1 MSWMQRLYQTYEE
14 GGHLN
19 LAEDEQLMPIS
30 HTLQNAHINIVIDQD
45 GHFKRA
51 KVLKKTQIILPAT
64 ESSAGRSSGEAAHSL
79 ADKLQYVAQDYAA
92 YGGQKHAY
100 FAGYQE
106 QLKKWCASEFT
117 HPQAQSVLAY
127 VSQGTVIKD
136 LVAARVLHLD
146 ADNKLLN
153 RWLNDNLPAPDIF
166 GVLPK
171 EGGELDQGSALVCWS
186 VERKNDPNSDTWKD
200 HSIQKSWIEYEA
212 ANGGEAGF
220 CYISGEITPLATNH
234 PAKLRHTGDK
244 AKLISSNDS
253 SGFTFRG
260 KFLESTQVT
269 GIGFEVTQKAHNALR
284 WLISRQGVKNGDQVI
299 VAWAISGKKIPNPVS
314 DPFDFDDEDDLSVID
329 ATPESQPNEKT
340 SNLNL
345 SSNLGQRVA
354 LKLKLKIKGYQQ
366 NLGETEQLSIMVID
380 SATPGR
386 MGVTYYQECL
396 SEEYF
401 SNLNA
406 WYENFSWYQR
416 YSKEILQPTGKKP
429 KSQVIWPIS
438 PPAPYVIAQAAYGK
452 TLTDTL
458 KKNIYA
464 RILPCIAEGCAFP
477 IDVVNLCVAR
487 ACNPNGGEHWE
498 WERNVG
504 VACALYRGY
513 FSRHPKLEL
522 RRNFFMTLDITNQ
535 SRDYLYGRL
544 LAVAEEI
551 EHLALVVGGEKR
563 STTAER
569 FMQQFADRPFSTWR
583 NIELALRPYME
594 RLRNNRAGFL
604 NNRQKELTDIMNLF
618 DAEKFLDD
626 KKLTGEFLLGY
637 HCQKMTYRKTKSEE
651 ANEPTDVESPTS
663 NTTN

>member
-14 GGHLN
+14 GGHLD
-19 LAEDEQLMPIS
+19 LAEDERLMPIS
-30 HTLQNAHINIVIDQD
+30 HTLQNAHINLVIDQD

-64 ESSAGRSSGEAAHSL
+64 ESSAGRSSGEAAHPL

-100 FAGYQE
+100 FVGYQE
-106 QLKKWCASEFT
+106 QLKKWCDSEFT
-117 HPQAQSVLAY
+117 HPQARSVLAY

-136 LVAARVLHLD
+136 LVTAGILHLD

-153 RWLNDNLPAPDIF
+153 RWLSDNLPAPDIF

-171 EGGELDQGSALVCWS
+171 EAGELDQGSALVCWS

-200 HSIQKSWIEYEA
+200 QSLQQSWIDYEA

-220 CYISGEITPLATNH
+220 CYVSGGITPLATNH

-260 KFLESTQVT
+260 KFLESTQAT
-269 GIGFEVTQKAHNALR
+269 GVGFEVTQKAHNALR

-299 VAWAISGKKIPNPVS
+299 VAWAISGKKIPNPVA
-314 DPFDFDDEDDLSVID
+314 DPFDFDDDDDSSIIEAD
-329 ATPESQPNEKT
+329 PDNQADKNTD
-340 SNLNL
+340 NLNL

-366 NLGETEQLSIMVID
+366 ALGKTEQLSIMAID

-396 SEEYF
+396 SEAYF

-416 YSKEILQPTGKKP
+416 YSKEISQPIGKKP
-429 KSQVIWPIS
+429 KTQVIWPIS

-477 IDVVNLCVAR
+477 VDVVNLCIAR
-487 ACNPNGGEHWE
+487 ACNPNSGEHWE

-513 FSRHPKLEL
+513 FSRHPKTEK
-522 RRNFFMTLDITNQ
+522 RRSFDMALDLNNH
-535 SRDYLYGRL
+535 SRNYLYGRL
-544 LAVAEEI
+544 LAIAEDLEQY
-551 EHLALVVGGEKR
+551 ALYIAEEKR
-563 STTAER
+563 STNAER
-569 FMQQFADRPFSTWR
+569 YMQVFSERPFSTWPK
-583 NIELALRPYME
+583 IYMALTPYKDRLKNKHEDFVFFHEKEIME
-594 RLRNNRAGFL
+594 IKDKFLRD
-604 NNRQKELTDIMNLF
+604 E
-618 DAEKFLDD
+618 FLDD
-626 KKLTGEFLLGY
+626 SKLSGEFLLGY
-637 HCQKMTYRKTKSEE
+637 HCQKMAYLENRIKNKQKSVNDQE
-651 ANEPTDVESPTS
+651 AKS
-663 NTTN
+663 N

>member
-1 MSWMQRLYQTYEE
+1 MSWMQRLYQTYD
-14 GGHLN
+14 HIRN
-19 LAEDEQLMPIS
+19 LEDAKSLWPIA
-30 HTLQNAHINIVIDQD
+30 HFVKNAHIELVISD
-45 GHFKRA
+45 GGNLKRVSLLQGKEA
-51 KVLKKTQIILPAT
+51 STLIPAS
-64 ESSAGRSSGEAAHSL
+64 ESSAGRSGSKIAPHPLSDEIGYCAVDYPEIESERYQAYYKQLMDWCNSAHSHPKL
-79 ADKLQYVAQDYAA
+79 KAIKSYLDKNCLWTDLQNNAIEFPLTFKNASGQQSKIPPNKVFIRWRVETKLENYTGTWEDQDLIEA
-92 YGGQKHAY
+92 
-100 FAGYQE
+100 
-106 QLKKWCASEFT
+106 W
-117 HPQAQSVLAY
+117 
-127 VSQGTVIKD
+127 IKYD
-136 LVAARVLHLD
+136 T
-146 ADNKLLN
+146 
-153 RWLNDNLPAPDIF
+153 
-166 GVLPK
+166 
-171 EGGELDQGSALVCWS
+171 
-186 VERKNDPNSDTWKD
+186 ERNTT
-200 HSIQKSWIEYEA
+200 Q
-212 ANGGEAGF
+212 GF
-220 CYISGEITPLATNH
+220 CTINGAETRTANNH
-234 PAKLRHTGDK
+234 PRFIRHSGDGG
-244 AKLISSNDS
+244 KLISSNDS

-260 KFLESTQVT
+260 KFLDENQAY
-269 GIGFEVTQKAHNALR
+269 GIGFDVTQKAHNALR
-284 WLISRQGVKNGDQVI
+284 WLIHRQGVKNGDQVI
-299 VAWAISGKKIPNPVS
+299 VAWAISGKKIPNPVA
-314 DPFDFDDEDDLSVID
+314 DPFDFDDDDDLSIIEASPD
-329 ATPESQPNEKT
+329 NQADKNTD
-340 SNLNL
+340 NLNL

-366 NLGETEQLSIMVID
+366 ALGKTEQLSIMAID

-396 SEEYF
+396 SEAYF

-416 YSKEILQPTGKKP
+416 YSKEISQPTGKKP
-429 KSQVIWPIS
+429 KAQVIWPIA

-477 IDVVNLCVAR
+477 VDVVNLCVAR
-487 ACNPNGGEHWE
+487 ACNPNSGEHWE

-513 FSRHPKLEL
+513 FSRHPKLES
-522 RRNFFMTLDITNQ
+522 RRNFSMALDITNQ

-551 EHLALVVGGEKR
+551 EHLALKVGGEKR

-618 DAEKFLDD
+618 DAEKFSDD

-637 HCQKMTYRKTKSEE
+637 HCQKMTYRKGKSE
-651 ANEPTDVESPTS
+651 
-663 NTTN
+663 NTELENASEE

>member
-1 MSWMQRLYQTYEE
+1 MSWMQRLYQTYDHINSLEDAKE
-14 GGHLN
+14 LWP
-19 LAEDEQLMPIS
+19 LAHFMK
-30 HTLQNAHINIVIDQD
+30 NAHIEIVINDD
-45 GHFKRA
+45 GNLKRIHLLQGKDA
-51 KVLKKTQIILPAT
+51 LTLIPAS
-64 ESSAGRSSGEAAHSL
+64 ESSAGRSGSKIAPHPLSDEIGYCAADYPEIESERYQAYYKQLTDWCNSAYSHPKLKAIKSYLDKNCLWTDLQNNAIEFPLTFKNTSGQASKIPPNKAFIRWRVET
-79 ADKLQYVAQDYAA
+79 KLENY
-92 YGGQKHAY
+92 
-100 FAGYQE
+100 
-106 QLKKWCASEFT
+106 T
-117 HPQAQSVLAY
+117 
-127 VSQGTVIKD
+127 GT
-136 LVAARVLHLD
+136 
-146 ADNKLLN
+146 
-153 RWLNDNLPAPDIF
+153 W
-166 GVLPK
+166 
-171 EGGELDQGSALVCWS
+171 EDQGLI
-186 VERKNDPNSDTWKD
+186 E
-200 HSIQKSWIEYEA
+200 SWIKYDA
-212 ANGGEAGF
+212 QVNTTFGF
-220 CYISGEITPLATNH
+220 CTTNGEETRVANNH
-234 PAKLRHTGDK
+234 PRFIRHSGDG

-284 WLISRQGVKNGDQVI
+284 WLISRQGVKKNGDQVI
-299 VAWAISGKKIPNPVS
+299 VAWAISGKKIPNPVA

-329 ATPESQPNEKT
+329 ATPESQPNEKI

-345 SSNLGQRVA
+345 SSDLGQRVA

-366 NLGETEQLSIMVID
+366 NLGGTEQLSIMAVD

-396 SEEYF
+396 SKEYF

-416 YSKEILQPTGKKP
+416 YSKEILQPTCKKP

-438 PPAPYVIAQAAYGK
+438 PPAPYVVAQAAYGK
-452 TLTDTL
+452 ALTDTL

-522 RRNFFMTLDITNQ
+522 RRNFSMTLDITNQ

-551 EHLALVVGGEKR
+551 EHLALAVGGEKR

-637 HCQKMTYRKTKSEE
+637 HCQKMTYRKTKPEE